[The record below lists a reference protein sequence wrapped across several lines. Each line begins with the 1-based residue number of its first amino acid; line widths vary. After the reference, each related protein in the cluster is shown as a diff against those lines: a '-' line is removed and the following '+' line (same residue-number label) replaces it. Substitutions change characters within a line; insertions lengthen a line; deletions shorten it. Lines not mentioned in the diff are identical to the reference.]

1 MRVLGFPI
9 ESPQAI
15 VDRAV
20 SDIAAIARLA
30 RTVPTQFDRRLTL
43 GEEMVAIG
51 HAVLDIAERLDR
63 RAEAVLSIGER
74 IDARATELV
83 DLGSHM
89 QKLGEEVDARGA
101 EIVDRA
107 TRVVETGS
115 ELIGVLPALER
126 ALEMASPLEGSID
139 RFGRLVDR
147 LPGGAARRPG
157 GSVAPGAPTES
168 TSSEVGEAGARYPAY

>member
-1 MRVLGFPI
+1 MRVLGIPI
-9 ESPQAI
+9 ESPQT
-15 VDRAV
+15 VVNRAV
-20 SDIAAIARLA
+20 SDLAAVARLA
-30 RTVPTQFDRRLTL
+30 RTVPDQFERMLVL

-51 HAVLDIAERLDR
+51 HRVLDIAERLDR

-74 IDARATELV
+74 LDARASELV

-89 QKLGEEVDARGA
+89 QKIGRQVDERGA

-126 ALEMASPLEGSID
+126 ALEMASPLEGAID

-147 LPGGAARRPG
+147 LPGGATRRAAGSPAPG
-157 GSVAPGAPTES
+157 GMDAA
-168 TSSEVGEAGARYPAY
+168 SSGVEDAGPA

>member
-9 ESPQAI
+9 ESPQT
-15 VDRAV
+15 VVNRAL

-30 RTVPTQFDRRLTL
+30 RTVPTQFERMLTL

-51 HAVLDIAERLDR
+51 HGVLDIAERLDR

-74 IDARATELV
+74 LDARANDLI

-89 QKLGEEVDARGA
+89 QKLGEQVDARGA
-101 EIVDRA
+101 EIVNGA
-107 TRVVETGS
+107 TRVVDTGS

-126 ALEMASPLEGSID
+126 ALEMASPLEGAID

-147 LPGGAARRPG
+147 LPGGVGRRPA
-157 GSVAPGAPTES
+157 GSASPGA
-168 TSSEVGEAGARYPAY
+168 TSDPAGSEL